1 MKKLKGMLYAAC
13 FLVASVTTNT
23 VLAGSS
29 EFTGIYAA
37 LQGSAVGVQFEGT
50 YTDEQGRLTN
60 GTGGRAVPL
69 AGVELGLNI
78 PIGNVFFVSVGGV
91 KNFGGAE
98 ILNADDF
105 DDASDASL
113 ALYNHKTWY
122 IQPSISLWEN
132 SAVYL
137 KYGKSSA
144 DMSVDGQVLPT
155 MTSGDNIDG
164 HTVAIGTTSMFGSG
178 IFVRTEVG
186 ATDYD
191 DITLTN
197 IGGNSSDGGDNTV
210 KASPKMAYGNI
221 SIGFKF

>member
-1 MKKLKGMLYAAC
+1 MKKLKGMIYAVC
-13 FLVASVTTNT
+13 FIVASLTTKT
-23 VLAGSS
+23 ALAGSA

-50 YTDEQGRLTN
+50 YTDENSRETS

-69 AGVELGLNI
+69 AGVELGFNI
-78 PIGNVFFVSVGGV
+78 PIGNVFFISIGGV
-91 KNFGGAE
+91 RNYGGGT
-98 ILNADDF
+98 ILVADDF
-105 DDASDASL
+105 ENNADASL
-113 ALYNHKTWY
+113 ALHGHKTYY

-155 MTSGDNIDG
+155 MTTGDNLDG

-191 DITLTN
+191 DVTLTN
-197 IGGNSSDGGDNTV
+197 IGGTSSDGGDNTV